1 MLSGEA
7 DVIVNIVDASNLER
21 NLYLTTQIL
30 EMRVPMIVALNM
42 MDVAK
47 ERDIRINVSKLAE
60 RLGCTVVP
68 MSATSNDGVYLL
80 RDAVNKGLQKP
91 IVPCQ

>member
-1 MLSGEA
+1 LLSGEA
-7 DVIVNIVDASNLER
+7 NVIVNIVDASNLER

-68 MSATSNDGVYLL
+68 VSAISNDGLHLL
-80 RDAVNKGLQKP
+80 CDAVNKLLQKP
-91 IVPCQ
+91 IVPSQ